1 MKKLKNLLFFKK
13 EDGLFTDFIKISFWA
28 FTLIYCYISLCTIVS
43 LLTPPAHQLPSS
55 VNSETIWLY
64 YTIAYLIIFT
74 VHMFIL
80 KVVRRIKKK

>member
-13 EDGLFTDFIKISFWA
+13 EDSLFTDFIKISFWT
-28 FTLIYCYISLCTIVS
+28 FTLIYCYISLGTIVS
-43 LLTPPAHQLPSS
+43 LLIPPAHPLPSS

-74 VHMFIL
+74 VHMIIL
-80 KVVRRIKKK
+80 KVVRHIEKT

>member
-1 MKKLKNLLFFKK
+1 MKKLKTLLFFKK
-13 EDGLFTDFIKISFWA
+13 EDGLFTDFIKISFWT
-28 FTLIYCYISLCTIVS
+28 FTLIYCYISFSTIVS

-55 VNSETIWLY
+55 VNTETIWLY

-74 VHMFIL
+74 VHMIIL